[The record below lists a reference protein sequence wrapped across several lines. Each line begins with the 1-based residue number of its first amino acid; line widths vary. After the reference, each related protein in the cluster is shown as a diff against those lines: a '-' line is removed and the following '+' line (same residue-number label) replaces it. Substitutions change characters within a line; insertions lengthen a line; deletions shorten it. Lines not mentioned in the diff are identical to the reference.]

1 MIQVLRDELRVSQQL
16 NAELRHRMQLLEQR
30 LSKLE
35 KR

>member
-1 MIQVLRDELRVSQQL
+1 MIDLLRDELRRSQQL
-16 NAELRHRMQLLEQR
+16 NAELRNRMQLLEQR